1 MDAELRADLKRFAW
15 FLLSLAVVAAVY
27 WWL

>member
-15 FLLSLAVVAAVY
+15 FLISLFVVGLVY